1 MTTSLSEKAKGKQR
15 AVVPSEVEQGS
26 SSTDPVSRNLTIR
39 FTEGGSDLIVHVGER
54 DTVKD
59 VKQKIKDARPEL
71 QRRRLRLI
79 HSGRLL
85 TDGTFI
91 YSWLT
96 SLEDKQRKAVK
107 EVTAEEDIPS
117 VSQALTWLHC
127 SVGPELTQ
135 EEEEESLAQATQIKP
150 LRGFDR
156 LSAAGFSEEDI
167 ANISQQFHAQS
178 AGDYLDRDFASEE
191 DYEEHTRALE
201 EQWIDSLDNAAT
213 ASLSQ
218 VASGSSTSTLLQGIV
233 TGIFLNLLP
242 FFFFREPKPP
252 VFWEDGSEFEAY
264 GSVVFSKRMQMG
276 IVIGFLVNVALGIW
290 IYTLADG

>member
-1 MTTSLSEKAKGKQR
+1 MATPLSEKAKGKQR
-15 AVVPSEVEQGS
+15 AVDLPNVGQAS
-26 SSTDPVSRNLTIR
+26 SSTQQLASRDLTIR
-39 FTEGGSDLIVHVGER
+39 FTEGGSDLIVHVGEK

-59 VKQKIKDARPEL
+59 VKQKIRHVRPEL

-85 TDGTFI
+85 TDGTFV

-96 SLEDKQRKAVK
+96 SLEDKQQRAVR
-107 EVTAEEDIPS
+107 EVTTEEVPIAS
-117 VSQALTWLHC
+117 RALTWLHC

-135 EEEEESLAQATQIKP
+135 EEEEETLSQATQIKP

-156 LSAAGFSEEDI
+156 LAAAGFTEEDI
-167 ANISQQFHAQS
+167 ASIRQQFHAQS

-191 DYEEHTRALE
+191 DYEEHARALE

-218 VASGSSTSTLLQGIV
+218 VASGSSTSTLLQGII
-233 TGIFLNLLP
+233 TGVFFGLLP

-252 VFWEDGSEFEAY
+252 VFWEDGSEFEVY

-290 IYTLADG
+290 IYTLADN